1 MAGETEDDCI
11 DSKVD
16 KLTDSVSAMHKKLD
30 RLLAILDARENK
42 KQKDRIRIKQ
52 KRDEA
57 SAGEARQ
64 AGKIVVDRLEGTMH
78 TDVRLPYKLWAYI
91 MLEFQDAREFL
102 RWLMNEYL
110 ESYHCIRDSRRRM
123 IVRKGNHWKFYQK
136 GCGTEKLVTPAD
148 MFGGQT
154 MKWDSMLNM
163 MCMRWCHVHVRPIL
177 EHVCNLA
184 RLEFVHERHLSWN
197 GKEANAECGEPMP
210 LECRWWAKG
219 TRYREVLHA
228 SLGPYGDGWIR
239 TAKGSMRVD
248 FDENVLKRRELQV
261 IIGDIAR
268 SLHDGVINR
277 ASHVAWVEQNK
288 LQPQIDAGIEAHRIG
303 AKEEAHKNFLK
314 QLHAHKDRA
323 VVADGFRMG
332 VQMAVAAR
340 EEHDMQKAIQASL
353 TVCSSDSGACA
364 DDEKVSS

>member
-1 MAGETEDDCI
+1 MASEPEAENDCL

-16 KLTDSVSAMHKKLD
+16 KLTESLSAVHKKLD

-42 KQKDRIRIKQ
+42 KQKDRVRIKQ

-57 SAGEARQ
+57 SAREATQ
-64 AGKIVVDRLEGTMH
+64 EGKIVVDRLEGTMH

-91 MLEFQDAREFL
+91 MLEFNDAREFL

-110 ESYHCIRDSRRRM
+110 ESYYCIRDCRRRM
-123 IVRKGNHWKFYQK
+123 IVRKGNHWKIYLK
-136 GCGTEKLVTPAD
+136 GCGTEKLVTPVD

-163 MCMRWCHVHVRPIL
+163 MCMRWCHVHVRPVL

-184 RLEFVHERHLSWN
+184 RLEYVHQKQLPWN
-197 GKEANAECGEPMP
+197 GTDANTECGEPLP
-210 LECRWWAKG
+210 LESRWWAKG

-239 TAKGSMRVD
+239 TGKGSMRVD
-248 FDENVLKRRELQV
+248 FDENVLKRKELQV

-268 SLHDGVINR
+268 SLHDGVNNR
-277 ASHVAWVEQNK
+277 LSHAAWVEKTK
-288 LQPQIDAGIEAHRIG
+288 LQQHIDAGIEAHRIG
-303 AKEEAHKNFLK
+303 MKEEAHKNFLK
-314 QLHAHKDRA
+314 QLHARKDCAAA
-323 VVADGFRMG
+323 VDGFRMG

-340 EEHDMQKAIQASL
+340 EECDMQKAIQASL
-353 TVCSSDSGACA
+353 SSDSGACA